1 MQGMGNLHWKSLTN
15 LNELKEAYDLCDICR
30 IKNTR
35 VTQFT
40 FTQQHSFGLIQ
51 RRLDYIFIS
60 NGLQEFVSKSGILNP
75 ISTDHSSVPF
85 CFSNEKF
92 NIIEAEVL
100 GNLIAP

>member
-30 IKNTR
+30 IKNTK
-35 VTQFT
+35 VTQFN
-40 FTQQHSFGLIQ
+40 FTQQHSFRLIQ
-51 RRLDYIFIS
+51 RRFDYIFIS

-75 ISTDHSSVPF
+75 ISTDHSSVLF
-85 CFSNEKF
+85 CFSNEKV